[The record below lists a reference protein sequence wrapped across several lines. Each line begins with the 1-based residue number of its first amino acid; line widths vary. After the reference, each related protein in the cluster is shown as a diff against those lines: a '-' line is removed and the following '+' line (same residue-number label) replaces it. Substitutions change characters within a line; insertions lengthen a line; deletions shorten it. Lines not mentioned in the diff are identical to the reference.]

1 MVDTVIPVNSVS
13 IVGCG
18 DIGCRVAEL
27 LSNPQHA
34 IQPLAKSAITGYA
47 RSSASLSRITQ
58 LGIGSQA
65 FDLDTLIQEPL
76 SPCPNYRQFHKQ
88 IVFYFAPPANE
99 GTTDTRI
106 RNWLTMLDSE
116 YLPQRILYISTTG
129 IYGDQQGKQVNELT
143 TPNPQTDRAR
153 RRLDAEHA
161 LAEFAVEHS
170 IEYVILRVPGIYGD
184 KRLPRKRL
192 IAKTPILLPAI
203 SPITNRIHEDDLA
216 QICVTVVLNS
226 PSGEI
231 YNVSDGDTMT
241 MSDYFICIA
250 EYLNLPRPPCIS
262 WYEAE
267 TLLSEGMLSYLK
279 ESRLIDNTK
288 LINNLG
294 IVLKYPSLSDFLHRA
309 IK

>member
-1 MVDTVIPVNSVS
+1 MADSVIPVNSVS

-18 DIGCRVAEL
+18 DIGYRVAEL

-47 RSSASLSRITQ
+47 RSSASLSRITA

-65 FDLDTLIQEPL
+65 LDLDALIREPL
-76 SPCPNYRQFHKQ
+76 SSRPKYRQFHKQ
-88 IVFYFAPPANE
+88 IVFYFAPPASE

-129 IYGDQQGKQVNELT
+129 IYGNQHGKHVNELT
-143 TPNPQTDRAR
+143 TPNPQTDRAK

-161 LAEFAVEHS
+161 LTEFALQYGVEF
-170 IEYVILRVPGIYGD
+170 VILRVPGIYGEH
-184 KRLPRKRL
+184 RLPRKRL
-192 IAKTPILLPAI
+192 EQQAPILQPDIA
-203 SPITNRIHEDDLA
+203 PKTNRIHEDDLA
-216 QICVTVVLNS
+216 QICVTAALNS
-226 PSGEI
+226 DSGEI
-231 YNVSDGDTMT
+231 YNVSDGDNIT
-241 MSDYFICIA
+241 MSDAFIQIA
-250 EYLNLPRPPCIS
+250 KYLNLPCPPTID
-262 WYEAE
+262 WQEAE
-267 TLLSEGMLSYLK
+267 ATLSEGMLSYLK

-288 LINNLG
+288 LINTLG
-294 IVLKYPSLSDFLHRA
+294 IVLKYPSLSDFLHGA